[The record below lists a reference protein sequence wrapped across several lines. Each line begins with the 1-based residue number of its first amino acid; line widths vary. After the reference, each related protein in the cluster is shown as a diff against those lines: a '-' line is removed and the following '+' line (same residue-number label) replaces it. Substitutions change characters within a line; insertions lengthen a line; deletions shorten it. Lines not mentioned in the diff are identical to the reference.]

1 MVCWPQPN
9 VEGGVALDY
18 GGYHV
23 VLLGQQA
30 ENVTGDWF
38 VVAFTIQWLRR
49 GLLRCPGHVLRRQSK
64 GRGTDLPAVFILAAV
79 GD

>member
-38 VVAFTIQWLRR
+38 VVAW
-49 GLLRCPGHVLRRQSK
+49 GP
-64 GRGTDLPAVFILAAV
+64 D
-79 GD
+79 